1 MIKATM
7 KHAEFATSQSQKSSF
22 VTERSGLPFFSV
34 ATPQQIELEKR
45 NQRQMRAGRIAL
57 GLFSMT
63 AVFSLAINEGIN
75 RIETEMNTY
84 YNWSVATFFCIT
96 GIACF
101 VMLILLIR
109 IIRKAFTDELNQEMR
124 QLVISEI
131 TFVLTFLIRVFLICF
146 V

>member
-1 MIKATM
+1 
-7 KHAEFATSQSQKSSF
+7 
-22 VTERSGLPFFSV
+22 
-34 ATPQQIELEKR
+34 
-45 NQRQMRAGRIAL
+45 
-57 GLFSMT
+57 
-63 AVFSLAINEGIN
+63 
-75 RIETEMNTY
+75 MNTY
-84 YNWSVATFFCIT
+84 YNWSNATFFCIT

-131 TFVLTFLIRVFLICF
+131 TFVSTFLIRVFLICF